1 MQDIS
6 CDIFC
11 AVIDNLGDAGVCWRL
26 ARQLAREHGWR
37 VRLWIDDPSPLERLA
52 PDRQAIPVEVRRW
65 QGDLPATHPAD
76 VVIEAFACELPPRY
90 VAAMA
95 TLPRPPVWLNL
106 EYLSAEDWVAG
117 CHTLP
122 SPHPRLPLIKY
133 FFFPGFVPG
142 TGGLLRECPFA
153 IPLLASGATGAVP
166 MLAADLADAVPMLAA
181 DLADA
186 VPMLAADP
194 ADAVPPAPTFGETLE
209 VSLFCYDNSALP
221 ALLEAWRDGDAP
233 VRCRVAD
240 GLPRQ
245 QVESWLGEPFP
256 SGCRHARG
264 ALELDAQPFFSQD
277 GYDQLLAAC
286 QLNFVRG
293 EDSLVRAQWAE
304 RPFVWQAYPQTNGAQ
319 RAKLDALLERY
330 CALLDTST
338 AVATHAFWQAWNG
351 QGDIAARIAETWP
364 VFRAALPALAAQAPR
379 WARQIAAHGDLA
391 ANLVKFCQSKL

>member
-1 MQDIS
+1 MKDIS

-37 VRLWIDDPSPLERLA
+37 VRLWIDDPSPLEKLA
-52 PDRQAIPVEVRRW
+52 PDRQTIPAEVHCW
-65 QGDLPATHPAD
+65 QGDLPEIQPAA

-95 TLPRPPVWLNL
+95 ALPRPPVWLNL

-117 CHTLP
+117 CHALP
-122 SPHPRLPLIKY
+122 SPHPRLALTKY
-133 FFFPGFVPG
+133 FFFPGFTPG
-142 TGGLLRECPFA
+142 TGGLLLEKN
-153 IPLLASGATGAVP
+153 L
-166 MLAADLADAVPMLAA
+166 
-181 DLADA
+181 
-186 VPMLAADP
+186 
-194 ADAVPPAPTFGETLE
+194 AVPPAPTFGGTLE
-209 VSLFCYDNSALP
+209 ISLFCYDNPALP
-221 ALLEAWRDGDAP
+221 ALLKAWRDGDAP

-245 QVESWLGEPFP
+245 QVENWLGEPFP
-256 SGCRHARG
+256 TGCRRTRG
-264 ALELDAQPFFSQD
+264 ALELHAQPFLSQD
-277 GYDQLLAAC
+277 GYDRLLAAC

-304 RPFVWQAYPQTNGAQ
+304 RPFVWQAYPQVNGAQ
-319 RAKLDALLERY
+319 RAKLDALLDRY
-330 CALLDTST
+330 CAALDTPT
-338 AVATHAFWQAWNG
+338 AAATRVFWQAWNG
-351 QGDIAARIAETWP
+351 QGDITSGWSA
-364 VFRAALPALAAQAPR
+364 FRASLPALAARAPR

>member
-1 MQDIS
+1 MKDIS

-26 ARQLAREHGWR
+26 ARQLATEHDWH
-37 VRLWIDDPSPLERLA
+37 VRLWIDDPAPVALLA
-52 PDRQAIPVEVRRW
+52 ADHAILPVEVRQW
-65 QGDLPATHPAD
+65 AGDFAD
-76 VVIEAFACELPPRY
+76 IEAAQIVIEAFACELPPRY

-95 TLPRPPVWLNL
+95 ALPRPPVWLNL

-122 SPHPRLPLIKY
+122 SPHPRLALTKY
-133 FFFPGFVPG
+133 FFFPGFVTG
-142 TGGLLRECPFA
+142 TGGLLRERPFA
-153 IPLLASGATGAVP
+153 IPMLASGATG
-166 MLAADLADAVPMLAA
+166 
-181 DLADA
+181 
-186 VPMLAADP
+186 
-194 ADAVPPAPTFGETLE
+194 AVPPAPTFGETIE

-221 ALLEAWRDGDAP
+221 ALLKAWRDGDAP

-256 SGCRHARG
+256 TGCRHARG

-319 RAKLDALLERY
+319 HAKLDALLERY
-330 CALLDTST
+330 CAALDTPT
-338 AVATHAFWQAWNG
+338 AAATHAFWQAWNG